1 MKLGKANQ
9 RTATSFLDQL
19 EAKISFKEVLEL
31 QSRNPISR
39 LDNQSLLSSL
49 YFIEQAELYYRG
61 LGVDRSYLSSYYW
74 ANLASAS
81 GARQGEMILSNLHN
95 LARNLTETEFK
106 IWSDAISTVE
116 ELTLEDWLG
125 FKVAEKINDE

>member
-1 MKLGKANQ
+1 MRCWNCNLE
-9 RTATSFLDQL
+9 TQL
-19 EAKISFKEVLEL
+19 AGWII
-31 QSRNPISR
+31 NPCFRHCI
-39 LDNQSLLSSL
+39 
-49 YFIEQAELYYRG
+49 FVEQAESYYRG

>member
-1 MKLGKANQ
+1 
-9 RTATSFLDQL
+9 
-19 EAKISFKEVLEL
+19 
-31 QSRNPISR
+31 
-39 LDNQSLLSSL
+39 
-49 YFIEQAELYYRG
+49 
-61 LGVDRSYLSSYYW
+61 
-74 ANLASAS
+74 
-81 GARQGEMILSNLHN
+81 MILSNLHN